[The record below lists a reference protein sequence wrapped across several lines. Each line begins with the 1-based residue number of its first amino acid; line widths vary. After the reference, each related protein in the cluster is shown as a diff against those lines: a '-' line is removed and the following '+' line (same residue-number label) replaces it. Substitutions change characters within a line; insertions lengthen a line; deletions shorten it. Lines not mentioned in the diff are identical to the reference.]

1 MALVGN
7 RYVNATDPGA
17 VGAGYQWLNTTN
29 GNLYERNT
37 SNTAWVSQ
45 GNVNSALYGA
55 APISGFT
62 AQGAING
69 ATGLA
74 TLSASNFQSLQLN
87 NVNVATVNDLAD
99 AQTAILKAC
108 DSKINSGLS
117 GISSNSI
124 YSTLFAFAQG
134 SGLAHGQPVPL
145 PAFAGDRTATTDEI
159 VMLIVT
165 PDIINSVF
173 TGNYTWKLRCD
184 VNPTT
189 RVVYCSIY
197 NSHNDEYFGTVNY
210 AIMAMR
216 KN

>member
-7 RYVNATDPGA
+7 RYVSANDPGA

-62 AQGAING
+62 SQGAING

-87 NVNVATVNDLAD
+87 SVNVATVNDLAD
-99 AQTAILKAC
+99 AQTAILKAV
-108 DSKINSGLS
+108 DSKINSGLA
-117 GISSNSI
+117 GINSSSI
-124 YSTLFAFAQG
+124 YSTLFAFDEG
-134 SGLAHGQPVPL
+134 IINHGGTVPL
-145 PAFAGDRTATTDEI
+145 PSFGDRTALPSEVVYIGADLWEMRNQFTGDFTFDMYVQVDPI
-159 VMLIVT
+159 TRVAICRM
-165 PDIINSVF
+165 INSN
-173 TGNYTWKLRCD
+173 GNFY
-184 VNPTT
+184 
-189 RVVYCSIY
+189 
-197 NSHNDEYFGTVNY
+197 HGTLKY
-210 AIMAMR
+210 HIIAMR

>member
-7 RYVNATDPGA
+7 RYVDATDPGA

-117 GISSNSI
+117 GINSNSI
-124 YSTLFAFAQG
+124 YSTLFAFAKG
-134 SGLAHGQPVPL
+134 SGLAHGQTVPL
-145 PAFAGDRTATTDEI
+145 PVFAGDRTATPDEI
-159 VMLIVT
+159 VMMIVSPSLIDPVHT
-165 PDIINSVF
+165 DDF
-173 TGNYTWKLRCD
+173 LWRLKCE

-197 NSHNDEYFGTVNY
+197 NSNDKEYYGYVNY

>member
-87 NVNVATVNDLAD
+87 SVNVATVNDLAD
-99 AQTAILKAC
+99 AQTAILKAV
-108 DSKINSGLS
+108 DSKINSGLA
-117 GISSNSI
+117 GINSSSI
-124 YSTLFAFAQG
+124 YSTLFAFDEG
-134 SGLAHGQPVPL
+134 ILNDGGTVPL
-145 PAFAGDRTATTDEI
+145 PTFFGDRTAFPNEI
-159 VMLIVT
+159 VFLGVELYEIKGQ
-165 PDIINSVF
+165 F
-173 TGNYTWKLRCD
+173 TGDYVFDTYVQ
-184 VNPTT
+184 VNPIN
-189 RVVYCSIY
+189 RVVTCYMQ
-197 NSHNDEYFGTVNY
+197 NPVNGKY
-210 AIMAMR
+210 PGSVKYHIIAMR

>member
-99 AQTAILKAC
+99 AQTAILKAV
-108 DSKINSGLS
+108 DSKINSGLA
-117 GISSNSI
+117 GINSSSI
-124 YSTLFAFAQG
+124 YSTLFAFNEG
-134 SGLAHGQPVPL
+134 ILNDGDTVPL
-145 PAFAGDRTATTDEI
+145 PSFGDRTALPTEI
-159 VMLIVT
+159 VYLGADLWEL
-165 PDIINSVF
+165 PNQF
-173 TGNYTWKLRCD
+173 TGNYTFDIHVRVD
-184 VNPTT
+184 PIT
-189 RVVYCSIY
+189 RRVACHMN
-197 NSHNDEYFGTVNY
+197 NSNNELYHGTVKY
-210 AIMAMR
+210 HIIAMR

>member
-45 GNVNSALYGA
+45 GNVNSSLYGA

-108 DSKINSGLS
+108 DAKINSGLS
-117 GISSNSI
+117 GINASSI
-124 YSTLFAFAQG
+124 YSTFLAFGQG
-134 SGLAHGQPVPL
+134 VIAHGATVPL
-145 PAFAGDRTATTDEI
+145 PNFGDRDALLTEI
-159 VMLIVT
+159 VYLGVDLWEM
-165 PDIINSVF
+165 PGQF
-173 TGNYTWKLRCD
+173 TGNYTFDMHVRVD
-184 VNPTT
+184 PTT
-189 RVVYCSIY
+189 RVVACHMN
-197 NSHNDEYFGTVNY
+197 NSNNELYHGTVKY
-210 AIMAMR
+210 HIIAMR

>member
-87 NVNVATVNDLAD
+87 SVNVATVNDLAD
-99 AQTAILKAC
+99 AQTAILKAV
-108 DSKINSGLS
+108 DSKINSGLA
-117 GISSNSI
+117 GINSSSI
-124 YSTLFAFAQG
+124 YSTLFAFDEG
-134 SGLAHGQPVPL
+134 ILNDGDTVPL
-145 PAFAGDRTATTDEI
+145 PSFGDRTALPTEI
-159 VMLIVT
+159 VYLGA
-165 PDIINSVF
+165 DLWELKNQF
-173 TGNYTWKLRCD
+173 TGNFTFDIHVRVD
-184 VNPTT
+184 PIT
-189 RVVYCSIY
+189 RVVACHMNNANNNFYQ
-197 NSHNDEYFGTVNY
+197 GTVKY
-210 AIMAMR
+210 HIIAMR

>member
-45 GNVNSALYGA
+45 GNVNSSLYGA

-99 AQTAILKAC
+99 AQTAILKAV
-108 DSKINSGLS
+108 DSKINSGLA
-117 GISSNSI
+117 GINSSSI
-124 YSTLFAFAQG
+124 YSTLFAFDEG
-134 SGLAHGQPVPL
+134 ILNDGDTVPL
-145 PAFAGDRTATTDEI
+145 PSFSDRTALPTEI
-159 VMLIVT
+159 VFLGVELREIK
-165 PDIINSVF
+165 DQF
-173 TGNYTWKLRCD
+173 TGNYVFDTYVQ
-184 VNPTT
+184 VNPIN
-189 RVVYCSIY
+189 RVVTCYMK
-197 NSHNDEYFGTVNY
+197 NPVNGKY
-210 AIMAMR
+210 PGSVKYHIIAMR

>member
-87 NVNVATVNDLAD
+87 SVNVATVNDLAD

-108 DSKINSGLS
+108 DAKINSGLS
-117 GISSNSI
+117 GINASSI
-124 YSTLFAFAQG
+124 YSTFLAFGQG
-134 SGLAHGQPVPL
+134 VIADGATVPL
-145 PAFAGDRTATTDEI
+145 PSFGDRTALATEI
-159 VMLIVT
+159 VYLGVDLYEM
-165 PDIINSVF
+165 PSQF
-173 TGNYTWKLRCD
+173 TGNYTFD
-184 VNPTT
+184 MHVTVDPTT
-189 RVVYCSIY
+189 RVVACYMI
-197 NSHNDEYFGTVNY
+197 NSNNDKYAGTVKY
-210 AIMAMR
+210 HIIAMR

>member
-45 GNVNSALYGA
+45 GNVNSSLYGA

-62 AQGAING
+62 AQGAITG

-87 NVNVATVNDLAD
+87 SVNVATVNDLAD
-99 AQTAILKAC
+99 AQTAILKAV
-108 DSKINSGLS
+108 DSKINSGLA
-117 GISSNSI
+117 GINSSSI
-124 YSTLFAFAQG
+124 YSTLFAFDEG
-134 SGLAHGQPVPL
+134 ILNDGDTVPL
-145 PAFAGDRTATTDEI
+145 PSFGDRTALPTEI
-159 VMLIVT
+159 VYLGADLWEL
-165 PDIINSVF
+165 PNQF
-173 TGNYTWKLRCD
+173 TGNYTFDIHVRVD
-184 VNPTT
+184 PIT
-189 RVVYCSIY
+189 RRVACHMN
-197 NSHNDEYFGTVNY
+197 NSNNELYHGTVKY
-210 AIMAMR
+210 HIIAMR

>member
-45 GNVNSALYGA
+45 GNVNSSLYGA

-62 AQGAING
+62 AQGAISG

-99 AQTAILKAC
+99 AQTAILKAV
-108 DSKINSGLS
+108 DSRINSGLA
-117 GISSNSI
+117 GVNSSSI
-124 YSTLFAFAQG
+124 YSTLFAFDEG
-134 SGLAHGQPVPL
+134 ILNDGDTVPL
-145 PAFAGDRTATTDEI
+145 PTFFGDRTAFQTEI
-159 VMLIVT
+159 VYLGVDLWEM
-165 PDIINSVF
+165 PSQF
-173 TGNYTWKLRCD
+173 TGDYTFDMHVRVDPL
-184 VNPTT
+184 T
-189 RVVYCSIY
+189 RVVACHMN
-197 NSHNDEYFGTVNY
+197 NSNNEVYTGTVKY
-210 AIMAMR
+210 HIIAMR

>member
-45 GNVNSALYGA
+45 GNVNTALYGA
-55 APISGFT
+55 AHISGFT
-62 AQGAING
+62 AQGAITG

-87 NVNVATVNDLAD
+87 SVNVATVNDLAD
-99 AQTAILKAC
+99 AQTAILKAV
-108 DSKINSGLS
+108 DSKINSGLA
-117 GISSNSI
+117 GINSSSI
-124 YSTLFAFAQG
+124 YSTLFAFG
-134 SGLAHGQPVPL
+134 EGILNDGDTVPL
-145 PAFAGDRTATTDEI
+145 PSFGDRTALPTEI
-159 VMLIVT
+159 VYLGADLWEL
-165 PDIINSVF
+165 PNQF
-173 TGNYTWKLRCD
+173 TGNYTFDIHVRVD
-184 VNPTT
+184 PIT
-189 RVVYCSIY
+189 RRVACHMN
-197 NSHNDEYFGTVNY
+197 NSNNELYHGTVKY
-210 AIMAMR
+210 HIIAMR

>member
-74 TLSASNFQSLQLN
+74 QLASADFQALKLN
-87 NVNVATVNDLAD
+87 AVNVATVNDLSD
-99 AQTAILKAC
+99 AQTAILKSC
-108 DSKINSGLS
+108 DAKINSGIS
-117 GISSNSI
+117 GITAAQT
-124 YSTLFAFAQG
+124 YPAFLAFDE
-134 SGLAHGQPVPL
+134 GLLDDARVVPL
-145 PAFAGDRTATTDEI
+145 PQFSDRPARMDEI
-159 VMLIVT
+159 VFMGVEPYQFT
-165 PDIINSVF
+165 DVF
-173 TGNYTWKLRCD
+173 TGNFTWMFYCQVNAITRQITCKIVNSNNQTYAGTAKYHIIALRKD
-184 VNPTT
+184 
-189 RVVYCSIY
+189 
-197 NSHNDEYFGTVNY
+197 
-210 AIMAMR
+210 
-216 KN
+216 